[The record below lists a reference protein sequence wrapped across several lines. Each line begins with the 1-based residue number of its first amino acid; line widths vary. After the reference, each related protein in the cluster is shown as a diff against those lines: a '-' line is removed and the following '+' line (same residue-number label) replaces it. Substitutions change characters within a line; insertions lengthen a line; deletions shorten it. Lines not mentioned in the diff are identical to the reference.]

1 MGDGKNLTRRGFIAG
16 GAVAGAAALV
26 ATPYERLLNALSTGF
41 IHQAQAEA
49 TGNLG
54 ARNYINILIAGGP
67 MRYTF
72 DAWMR
77 TNPSDAPLEFNPM
90 VATKFVRSG
99 NNVVGTEYAT
109 FNYNG
114 VMVPHMFSQSVTTS
128 AGAKALTELLN
139 NMLVIRGFGTGFDGH
154 PFNAT
159 VQQAPVGGVSSVMGL
174 AADYSQKTFEAVEWP
189 QRGAYGNYASMNG
202 KALNILTDN
211 PLKSL
216 LEGFGGPAADRAK
229 GRSLKDRNREAF
241 DLAQARLRAY
251 SQSEFA
257 GSTILSKNLS
267 NASDL
272 MKKGIG
278 NIGSYWDGAVARY
291 RSVIEASMRQQGLV
305 GINDVAM
312 ISSQNELWRVHVADG
327 NRGLVVSSDSDLRDS
342 IKTMTSP
349 GSLAE
354 GLALAEYVLK
364 EGLVSTMNLQ
374 MGDPD
379 SLMFKD
385 ASNGVTARHMAIK
398 DMHETGAIPG
408 VLITTAY
415 YRGLCAG
422 MLELIEQLKKSKV
435 NGVDLW
441 SETVIQVISEFNR
454 TARTNG
460 SGSDHGFNQMVTSV
474 FSGAIQ
480 RGPFVVGN
488 IYRAGH
494 GGGYVGTQGR
504 AAPIDGYNQKGMP
517 SPTMAASTV
526 TALLR
531 VPKNPYENLAE
542 PLIRLNGDQ
551 LQILKAAKLVG

>member
-41 IHQAQAEA
+41 IHKAQAEA
-49 TGNLG
+49 AGAEG

-77 TNPSDAPLEFNPM
+77 TNPSDGQLEYNPM
-90 VATKFVRSG
+90 VATKLVRSG
-99 NNVVGTEYAT
+99 GNIIGTEYAT
-109 FNYNG
+109 FNHNG
-114 VMVPHMFSQSVTTS
+114 VMVPHMFSHSVTTS
-128 AGAKALTELLN
+128 SGAKALTELLN

-154 PFNAT
+154 NFNAT
-159 VQQAPVGGVSSVMGL
+159 IQQAPVGGVSSVMGL
-174 AADYSQKTFEAVEWP
+174 AADYSRKTFEAVEWP
-189 QRGAYGNYASMNG
+189 DRGTYGNYSSITG
-202 KALNILTDN
+202 KALNILTNN
-211 PLKSL
+211 PLTSL
-216 LEGFGGPAADRAK
+216 LEGFGGPQG
-229 GRSLKDRNREAF
+229 GRNLGRNLKDRNREAF

-251 SQSEFA
+251 AQSDFA

-278 NIGSYWDGAVARY
+278 NIDSYWNGAVARY
-291 RSVIEASMRQQGLV
+291 RSVIETSMRQQGLV

-312 ISSQNELWRVHVADG
+312 ISNQNNFWRVHVADG
-327 NRGLVVSSDSDLRDS
+327 NRGLVVHPDSDLRDS
-342 IKTMTSP
+342 IKTMSSP

-374 MGDPD
+374 MGDPAG
-379 SLMFKD
+379 LMIKD
-385 ASNGVTARHMAIK
+385 AANGVTGNHVAIK

-422 MLELIEQLKKSKV
+422 MMELIEQLKKSKV

-454 TARTNG
+454 TARSNG